1 MSSDKNNTTSSTTTT
16 PERKYKNL
24 KDFETY
30 EEFDMRLI
38 EQIRG
43 ETPADIND
51 KCLQLCKDYLA
62 GDWLN
67 QTLDTI
73 EVTRISGGFS
83 NQLYRCA
90 ISNPINLDKP
100 HEVAVRLYQSKW
112 FNTENSGGFERLND
126 IVVEIL
132 ISQHKLGPKVLG
144 LFDGGEIQL
153 FYKHK
158 LLHIEEQSNPQYSEQ
173 LFRAIARV
181 HALDAPLKKQH
192 WIHNELS
199 NVWEQAKQQFPSD
212 QLLDECDCQTLK
224 THDLG
229 QEVHW
234 LNKTIEE
241 LNCPMVFSHND
252 FVHSNIMILDT
263 PDDSGNRI
271 MLCDYEYASYGYRGQ
286 DLGTIIC
293 EWGHPWNDMK
303 SFHNFIDD
311 SLIEQFLRHYI
322 DENVS
327 IFGDKYLENENNSLN
342 QLMKESKLFA
352 LVFKMT
358 LILWSVKGGDETDGF
373 SLDNKIAVKLFNKYQ
388 I

>member
-1 MSSDKNNTTSSTTTT
+1 
-16 PERKYKNL
+16 
-24 KDFETY
+24 
-30 EEFDMRLI
+30 MRLI
-38 EQIRG
+38 EIIRG

-73 EVTRISGGFS
+73 EVTRISGGYC

-90 ISNPINLDKP
+90 ISNPKNLDEP

-112 FNTENSGGFERLND
+112 FNKENSGGFERLND
-126 IVVEIL
+126 IVITVF

-158 LLHIEEQSNPQYSEQ
+158 LLHIEEQSNAKYSEQ
-173 LFRAIARV
+173 LFRTIARI
-181 HALDAPLKKQH
+181 HSLEAPLKKQH
-192 WIHNELS
+192 WIHNELT
-199 NVWEQAKQQFPSD
+199 NGWEQAKQQFPID
-212 QLLDECDCQTLK
+212 QLLDEYDCQTLK
-224 THDLG
+224 KYDLG
-229 QEVHW
+229 KEIHW

-252 FVHSNIMILDT
+252 VVHSNIMILDK
-263 PDDSGNRI
+263 PDDSGNCI

-286 DLGTIIC
+286 DLGSIIC
-293 EWGHPWNDMK
+293 EWGRPWTDFK
-303 SFHNFIDD
+303 SVHKFIDD

-322 DENVS
+322 DENVN

-342 QLMKESKLFA
+342 QLMKETKVFA
-352 LVFKMT
+352 LVFRMMV
-358 LILWSVKGGDETDGF
+358 IQWAIKGNGDTDVTPI
-373 SLDNKIAVKLFNKYQ
+373 NKNISIKLAENEYKNYWLLKNQFKKQ
-388 I
+388 KIF